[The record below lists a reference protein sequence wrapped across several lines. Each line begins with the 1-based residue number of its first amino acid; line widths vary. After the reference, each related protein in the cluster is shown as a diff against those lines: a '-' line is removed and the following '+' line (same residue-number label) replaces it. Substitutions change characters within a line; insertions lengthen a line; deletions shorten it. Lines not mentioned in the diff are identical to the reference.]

1 MRVNIDSPCGELPAR
16 SSPRFARGRI
26 PTAIRPREARAK
38 NQAVNIDTPLRG
50 GELPPGLDLNSD
62 DLHMQTQTEGIVKYI
77 VIVVVALLIG
87 IFFGIN
93 DEAFSLK
100 GMAASS
106 FVGGIAAVAILYIF
120 SLKKGRDRTR

>member
-1 MRVNIDSPCGELPAR
+1 LFNNTYKLPTCGSCGSLCNAPY
-16 SSPRFARGRI
+16 
-26 PTAIRPREARAK
+26 TRAL
-38 NQAVNIDTPLRG
+38 V
-50 GELPPGLDLNSD
+50 LNSD
-62 DLHMQTQTEGIVKYI
+62 DLHMQTEVGGIVKYI

-106 FVGGIAAVAILYIF
+106 IIGGIAAVAILYIF